1 MIRFTRMKRN
11 AIRSQR
17 RARKTRRDIILLM
30 RAIVSHPLTKVS
42 LKVRE
47 KVNMI
52 IKQRKIKR
60 LKNKNKTKF
69 NNHRLFHSSNKP
81 LNNETNK
88 INQV

>member
-1 MIRFTRMKRN
+1 MNSISMIRFTRTKRN

-30 RAIVSHPLTKVS
+30 RAIASHPLTRAS

-69 NNHRLFHSSNKP
+69 NNHR
-81 LNNETNK
+81 
-88 INQV
+88 